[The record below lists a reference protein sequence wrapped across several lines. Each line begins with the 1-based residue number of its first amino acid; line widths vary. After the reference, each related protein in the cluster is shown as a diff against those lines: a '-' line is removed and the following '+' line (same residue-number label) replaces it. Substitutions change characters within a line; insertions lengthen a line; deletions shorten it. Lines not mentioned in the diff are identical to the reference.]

1 MTFRGNTDALEKAS
15 NSCSY
20 HKSKHNSTI
29 VLPLPNISTH
39 ITNLKP
45 TSGMDL
51 LPTSCSPSRYRGH
64 VTDSVVN
71 LKPNIYFAKGKN
83 IKYRIK
89 NDVPLSAQTAMQ
101 DWMKTKQ
108 IFRVASAKHEQTDEE
123 DEENNN

>member
-1 MTFRGNTDALEKAS
+1 
-15 NSCSY
+15 
-20 HKSKHNSTI
+20 
-29 VLPLPNISTH
+29 
-39 ITNLKP
+39 
-45 TSGMDL
+45 MDL